1 MAEVD
6 TSFYPKANQNSLLDT
21 ISTVA
26 GIKNAQETN
35 KLLQQE
41 QQQRAVTL
49 DQSKIDY
56 AHKQYEGLVG
66 LLGSVAQDP
75 RVGTAAGPQVIQGYA
90 DQAVKLGYITP
101 EMRDQ
106 ALVTMPQDPSQ
117 IPQWLQTMNT
127 QALAGQERFGQIYGT
142 PTTINNG
149 SSIIPVTASPI
160 TGIRPIGAPIPQTL
174 SPESRATFVDTT
186 DAQGRNV
193 KVPAGQLLQQ
203 AGVNPLTAVP
213 ETAPMGQANQLVPP
227 PMPVQRQDLPA
238 VGAPTQAQP
247 PVQAAQAQPAVG
259 VVTSPPAGEIEAQT
273 KVAQAS
279 SEQYSQDTARERS
292 YQQDIVPLQKVIPAL
307 EALGTTGTGPG
318 TEQLQ
323 EIKSFLTS
331 MGIVAPTDD
340 LKNYDEARKYL
351 VQYARGAG
359 DTGTND
365 KLAAAFAGN
374 PSLGISNAAAQDVVK
389 TALSLRRM
397 QNAQIRAF
405 GATGQSP
412 STYGKW
418 STEWNAENDP
428 VAYGFDLMKGPER
441 AKYFKGLSAPEKQQF
456 LKSLQ
461 TATELGIVA
470 PPSVND
476 GAK

>member
-21 ISTVA
+21 IGTVA

-35 KLLQQE
+35 KLLQQ
-41 QQQRAVTL
+41 QQVQGQIGI
-49 DQSKIDY
+49 DQSKINL
-56 AHKQYEGLVG
+56 AHDQYGKLSSF
-66 LLGSVAQDP
+66 LGSLAQDP
-75 RVGTAAGPQVIQGYA
+75 RISSPQGHQILLDATQ
-90 DQAVKLGYITP
+90 QAVKQGWITP
-101 EMRDQ
+101 DIAQVEIQ
-106 ALVTMPQDPSQ
+106 NMPTDPAQ
-117 IPQWLQTMNT
+117 IPQYLQTLNT
-127 QALAGQERFGQIYGT
+127 RVLDAQGKFSQIYGT
-142 PTTINNG
+142 PSTISNG
-149 SSIIPVTASPI
+149 SSILPVTASPI
-160 TGIRPIGAPIPQTL
+160 TGIRPIGAPIPQTT
-174 SPESRATFVDTT
+174 SPSERADLVQTT
-186 DAQGRNV
+186 DAQGRTV
-193 KVPAGQLLQQ
+193 LVPKGQMLQQ

-213 ETAPMGQANQLVPP
+213 ETAPASPANQLVPP
-227 PMPVQRQDLPA
+227 PMPVQRQDLPP
-238 VGAPTQAQP
+238 VGAPQQPQA
-247 PVQAAQAQPAVG
+247 PVQAAQAQPTVG
-259 VVTSPPAGEIEAQT
+259 VVTSPPAGEVEAQS

-292 YQQDIVPLQKVIPAL
+292 YQQDIVPLQKVLPAL

-318 TEQLQ
+318 TEQIQ

-331 MGIVAPTDD
+331 MGVIAPTED
-340 LKNYDEARKYL
+340 LKSYDEARKYL

-405 GATGQSP
+405 ASTGQSP
-412 STYGKW
+412 SGYGKW
-418 STEWNAENDP
+418 STQWNADNDP

-441 AKYFKGLSAPEKQQF
+441 AKYFKGLSAPEKQKF
-456 LKSLQ
+456 LQSLQ
-461 TATELGIVA
+461 TATALGIVA